1 MNLMTAFWLHKVDYN
16 ATKHMKALTIFLE
29 IGFNSLRTKLA
40 NLESS
45 HQARNKFLG
54 FLSSNLPIF
63 GPSLRTFLLPTN
75 DKERMYLKE
84 IRKTIYTSWKR
95 YAWTKYNVLGP
106 KTMYINQ
113 RTKTLFIDHR
123 QCCRG
128 YEARWFTKVLE
139 GGPLVK
145 GQYELVKT

>member
-1 MNLMTAFWLHKVDYN
+1 MNLMTTLGLHKVDYN
-16 ATKHMKALTIFLE
+16 AIKHMKALTIFLE

-54 FLSSNLPIF
+54 FLSSNLPQIF

-84 IRKTIYTSWKR
+84 IRKTIYTS
-95 YAWTKYNVLGP
+95 
-106 KTMYINQ
+106 
-113 RTKTLFIDHR
+113 
-123 QCCRG
+123 
-128 YEARWFTKVLE
+128 
-139 GGPLVK
+139 
-145 GQYELVKT
+145 